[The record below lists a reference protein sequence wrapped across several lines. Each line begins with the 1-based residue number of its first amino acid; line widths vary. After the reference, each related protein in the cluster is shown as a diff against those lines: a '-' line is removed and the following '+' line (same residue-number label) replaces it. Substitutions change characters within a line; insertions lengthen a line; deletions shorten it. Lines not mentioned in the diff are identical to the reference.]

1 MSNNKRFRYST
12 TDELIAEIERFNL
25 DIPFSYDLASLRE
38 KIELNGKIIGNRLA
52 IHPMEGCDSTPDGAP
67 GELTRRRYTRYIRGK
82 AGLIWFEATA
92 VGEEARANDQQL
104 FLNEKTVDDFSLLI
118 NRMREEAEKEGDSL
132 PYLVLQ
138 LSHAGRFGDHKVI
151 AIHDEKLDKLAKVEP
166 SCPVI
171 SDRELEELENAYV
184 DAARWAKQAGFDA
197 VDVKSCH
204 RYLLSELL
212 GARRRGGKFGGS
224 YENRTRLIKEV
235 IARIKKEA
243 GIEVAIR
250 LNISDFLEYPIG
262 WGVNEKG
269 EVDLSEPLKLV
280 GELRDMGVRLINV
293 TAGSP
298 YINAYITRPADG
310 EVRKYIPPEHPLL
323 GVERLI
329 KLSRAVQENFKDI
342 TVVATG
348 LSWLREFAPY
358 VASGMVEKGYA
369 KIAGFGRM
377 AFAYPDFAKDILQ
390 NKGMDKRKVCI
401 TCIRCAELKAHRK
414 ITGCVIR
421 DGEVYLKPYREIKK
435 EEQGVRG

>member
-1 MSNNKRFRYST
+1 MDDNKRFRYST
-12 TDELIAEIERFNL
+12 MDELIADIEKFNL
-25 DIPFSYDLASLRE
+25 DIPFSHDLAPLRE
-38 KIELNGKIIGNRLA
+38 KIELNGKTIGNRLA

-67 GELTRRRYTRYIRGK
+67 GELTTRRYMRYTKGK

-92 VGEEARANDQQL
+92 INEKGRANDQQL
-104 FLNEKTVDDFSLLI
+104 FLNERTVGDFSLLI
-118 NRMREEAEKEGDSL
+118 NRMREEADEGGTSS

-138 LSHAGRFGDHKVI
+138 LSHAGRFGDHKII

-171 SDRELEELENAYV
+171 SDRELEELESAYV
-184 DAARWAKQAGFDA
+184 NVARLAKQAGFDA

-212 GARRRGGKFGGS
+212 GAREREDKFGGS

-235 IARIKKEA
+235 VTKIKREV

-298 YINAYITRPADG
+298 YINAYISRPADG
-310 EVRKYIPPEHPLL
+310 EARKYTPPEYPLL

-329 KLSRAVQENFKDI
+329 KLSREVQENFKDI

-377 AFAYPDFAKDILQ
+377 AFAYPDFAKDILH

-421 DGEVYLKPYREIKK
+421 DSEIYLKPYRDIEKR
-435 EEQGVRG
+435 EGE

>member
-1 MSNNKRFRYST
+1 M
-12 TDELIAEIERFNL
+12 DELIADIEKFNL
-25 DIPFSYDLASLRE
+25 DIPFSHDLAPLRE
-38 KIELNGKIIGNRLA
+38 KIELNGKTIGNRLA
-52 IHPMEGCDSTPDGAP
+52 IHPMEGCDSTLDGAP
-67 GELTRRRYTRYIRGK
+67 GELTTRRYMRYTKGK

-92 VGEEARANDQQL
+92 INEKGRANDQQL
-104 FLNEKTVDDFSLLI
+104 FLNERTVGDFSLLI
-118 NRMREEAEKEGDSL
+118 NRMREEADEGGTPS

-138 LSHAGRFGDHKVI
+138 LSHAGRFGDHKII

-171 SDRELEELENAYV
+171 SDRELEELESAYV
-184 DAARWAKQAGFDA
+184 NVARLAKQAGFDA

-212 GARRRGGKFGGS
+212 GAREREDKFGGS

-235 IARIKKEA
+235 VTKIKREV

-298 YINAYITRPADG
+298 YINAYISRPADG
-310 EVRKYIPPEHPLL
+310 EARKYTPPEYPLL

-329 KLSRAVQENFKDI
+329 KLSREVQENFKDI

-377 AFAYPDFAKDILQ
+377 AFAYPDFAKDILH

-421 DGEVYLKPYREIKK
+421 DSEIYLKPYRDIEKR
-435 EEQGVRG
+435 EEE

>member
-1 MSNNKRFRYST
+1 MDDNKRFRYST
-12 TDELIAEIERFNL
+12 MDELIADIEKFNL
-25 DIPFSYDLASLRE
+25 DIPFSHDLAPLRE
-38 KIELNGKIIGNRLA
+38 KIELNGKTIGNRLA

-67 GELTRRRYTRYIRGK
+67 GELTTRRYMRYTKGK

-92 VGEEARANDQQL
+92 INEKGRANDQKL
-104 FLNEKTVDDFSLLI
+104 FLNDRTVGDFSLLI
-118 NRMREEAEKEGDSL
+118 NRMREEADEGGTPS

-138 LSHAGRFGDHKVI
+138 LSHAGRFGDHKII

-171 SDRELEELENAYV
+171 SDRELEELESAYMNV
-184 DAARWAKQAGFDA
+184 ARLAKQAGFDA

-212 GARRRGGKFGGS
+212 GAREREDKFGGS

-235 IARIKKEA
+235 VTKIKREV

-298 YINAYITRPADG
+298 YINAYISRPADG
-310 EVRKYIPPEHPLL
+310 EARKYTPPEYPLL

-329 KLSRAVQENFKDI
+329 KLSREVQENFKDI

-377 AFAYPDFAKDILQ
+377 AFAYPDFAKDILH

-421 DGEVYLKPYREIKK
+421 DSEIYLKPYRDIEKR
-435 EEQGVRG
+435 EGE

>member
-1 MSNNKRFRYST
+1 M
-12 TDELIAEIERFNL
+12 DELIADIEKFNL
-25 DIPFSYDLASLRE
+25 DIPFSHDLAPLRE
-38 KIELNGKIIGNRLA
+38 KIELNGKTIGNRLA

-67 GELTRRRYTRYIRGK
+67 GELTTRRYMRYTKGK

-92 VGEEARANDQQL
+92 INEKGRANDQQL
-104 FLNEKTVDDFSLLI
+104 FLNERTVGDFSLLI
-118 NRMREEAEKEGDSL
+118 NRMREEADEGGTPS

-138 LSHAGRFGDHKVI
+138 LSHAGRFGDHKII

-171 SDRELEELENAYV
+171 SDRELEELESAYMNV
-184 DAARWAKQAGFDA
+184 ARLAKQAGFDA

-212 GARRRGGKFGGS
+212 GAREREDKFGGS

-235 IARIKKEA
+235 VTKIKREV

-298 YINAYITRPADG
+298 YINAYISRPADG
-310 EVRKYIPPEHPLL
+310 EARKYTPPEYPLL

-329 KLSRAVQENFKDI
+329 KLSREVQENFKDI

-377 AFAYPDFAKDILQ
+377 AFAYPDFAKDILH

-421 DGEVYLKPYREIKK
+421 DSEIYLKPYRDIEKR
-435 EEQGVRG
+435 EGE

>member
-1 MSNNKRFRYST
+1 MDDNKRFRYST
-12 TDELIAEIERFNL
+12 MDELIADIEKFNL
-25 DIPFSYDLASLRE
+25 DIPFSHDLAPLRE
-38 KIELNGKIIGNRLA
+38 KIELNGKTIGNRLA

-67 GELTRRRYTRYIRGK
+67 GELTTRRYMRYTKGK

-92 VGEEARANDQQL
+92 INEKARANDQQL
-104 FLNEKTVDDFSLLI
+104 FLNERTVGDFSLLI
-118 NRMREEAEKEGDSL
+118 NRMREEADEGGTPS

-138 LSHAGRFGDHKVI
+138 LSHAGRFGDHKII

-171 SDRELEELENAYV
+171 SDRELEELESAYMNV
-184 DAARWAKQAGFDA
+184 ARLAKQAGFDA

-212 GARRRGGKFGGS
+212 GAREREDKFGGS

-235 IARIKKEA
+235 VTKIKREV

-298 YINAYITRPADG
+298 YINAYISRPADG
-310 EVRKYIPPEHPLL
+310 EARKYTPPEYPLL

-329 KLSRAVQENFKDI
+329 KLSREVQENFKDI

-377 AFAYPDFAKDILQ
+377 AFAYPDFAKDILH

-421 DGEVYLKPYREIKK
+421 DSEIYLKPYRDIEKR
-435 EEQGVRG
+435 EEE

>member
-1 MSNNKRFRYST
+1 MDDNKRFRYST
-12 TDELIAEIERFNL
+12 MDELIADIEKFNL
-25 DIPFSYDLASLRE
+25 DIPFSHDLAPLRE
-38 KIELNGKIIGNRLA
+38 KIELNGKTIGNRLA

-67 GELTRRRYTRYIRGK
+67 GELTTRRYMRYTKGK

-92 VGEEARANDQQL
+92 INEKGRANDQQL
-104 FLNEKTVDDFSLLI
+104 FLNERTVGDFSLLI
-118 NRMREEAEKEGDSL
+118 NRMREEADEGGTPS

-138 LSHAGRFGDHKVI
+138 LSHAGRFGNHKII

-171 SDRELEELENAYV
+171 SDRELEELESAYV
-184 DAARWAKQAGFDA
+184 NVARLAKQAGFDA

-212 GARRRGGKFGGS
+212 GAREREDKFGGS

-235 IARIKKEA
+235 VTKIKREV

-298 YINAYITRPADG
+298 YINAYISRPADG
-310 EVRKYIPPEHPLL
+310 EARKYTPPEYPLL

-329 KLSRAVQENFKDI
+329 KLSREVQENFKDI

-377 AFAYPDFAKDILQ
+377 AFAYPDFAKDILH

-421 DGEVYLKPYREIKK
+421 DSEIYLKPYRDIEKR
-435 EEQGVRG
+435 EGE

>member
-1 MSNNKRFRYST
+1 MDDNKRFRYSAM
-12 TDELIAEIERFNL
+12 DELIAEIERFNL

-52 IHPMEGCDSTPDGAP
+52 IHPMEGCDSTPNGAP

-92 VGEEARANDQQL
+92 VSEEARANDQQL
-104 FLNEKTVDDFSLLI
+104 FLNERTVSDFSLLI
-118 NRMREEAEKEGDSL
+118 NRMREEAEKEGGSL

-138 LSHAGRFGDHKVI
+138 LSHAGRFGDHKIV
-151 AIHDEKLDKLAKVEP
+151 ALHDEKLDKLAKVEP

-310 EVRKYIPPEHPLL
+310 EARKYT
-323 GVERLI
+323 
-329 KLSRAVQENFKDI
+329 S
-342 TVVATG
+342 
-348 LSWLREFAPY
+348 S
-358 VASGMVEKGYA
+358 
-369 KIAGFGRM
+369 
-377 AFAYPDFAKDILQ
+377 
-390 NKGMDKRKVCI
+390 
-401 TCIRCAELKAHRK
+401 
-414 ITGCVIR
+414 
-421 DGEVYLKPYREIKK
+421 
-435 EEQGVRG
+435 

>member
-92 VGEEARANDQQL
+92 VSEEARANDQQL

-204 RYLLSELL
+204 RYLLS
-212 GARRRGGKFGGS
+212 
-224 YENRTRLIKEV
+224 
-235 IARIKKEA
+235 
-243 GIEVAIR
+243 
-250 LNISDFLEYPIG
+250 
-262 WGVNEKG
+262 
-269 EVDLSEPLKLV
+269 
-280 GELRDMGVRLINV
+280 
-293 TAGSP
+293 
-298 YINAYITRPADG
+298 
-310 EVRKYIPPEHPLL
+310 
-323 GVERLI
+323 
-329 KLSRAVQENFKDI
+329 
-342 TVVATG
+342 
-348 LSWLREFAPY
+348 
-358 VASGMVEKGYA
+358 
-369 KIAGFGRM
+369 
-377 AFAYPDFAKDILQ
+377 
-390 NKGMDKRKVCI
+390 
-401 TCIRCAELKAHRK
+401 
-414 ITGCVIR
+414 
-421 DGEVYLKPYREIKK
+421 
-435 EEQGVRG
+435 

>member
-1 MSNNKRFRYST
+1 MDDNKRFRYST
-12 TDELIAEIERFNL
+12 MDELIADIEKFNL
-25 DIPFSYDLASLRE
+25 DIPFSHDLAPLRE
-38 KIELNGKIIGNRLA
+38 KIELNGKTIGNRLA

-67 GELTRRRYTRYIRGK
+67 GELTTRRYMRYTKGK

-92 VGEEARANDQQL
+92 INEKARANDQQL
-104 FLNEKTVDDFSLLI
+104 FLNERTVGDFSLLI
-118 NRMREEAEKEGDSL
+118 NRMREEADEGGTPS

-138 LSHAGRFGDHKVI
+138 LSHAGRFGDHKII

-171 SDRELEELENAYV
+171 SDRELEELESAYV
-184 DAARWAKQAGFDA
+184 NVARLAKQAGFDA

-212 GARRRGGKFGGS
+212 GAREREDKFGGS

-235 IARIKKEA
+235 VTKIKREV

-298 YINAYITRPADG
+298 YINAYISRPADG
-310 EVRKYIPPEHPLL
+310 EARKYTPPEYPLL

-329 KLSRAVQENFKDI
+329 KLSREVQENFKDI

-377 AFAYPDFAKDILQ
+377 AFAYPDFAKDILH

-421 DGEVYLKPYREIKK
+421 DSEIYLKPYRDIEKR
-435 EEQGVRG
+435 EGE

>member
-1 MSNNKRFRYST
+1 MDDNKRFRYST
-12 TDELIAEIERFNL
+12 MDELIADIEKFNL
-25 DIPFSYDLASLRE
+25 DIPFSHDLAPLRE
-38 KIELNGKIIGNRLA
+38 KIELNGKTIGNRLA

-67 GELTRRRYTRYIRGK
+67 GELTTRRYMRYTKGK

-92 VGEEARANDQQL
+92 INEKGRANDQQL
-104 FLNEKTVDDFSLLI
+104 FLNERTVGDFSLLI
-118 NRMREEAEKEGDSL
+118 NRMREEADEGGTPS

-138 LSHAGRFGDHKVI
+138 LSHAGRFGDHKII

-171 SDRELEELENAYV
+171 SDRELEELESAYMNV
-184 DAARWAKQAGFDA
+184 ARLAKQAGFDA

-212 GARRRGGKFGGS
+212 GAREREDKFGGS

-235 IARIKKEA
+235 VTKIKREV

-298 YINAYITRPADG
+298 YINAYISRPADG
-310 EVRKYIPPEHPLL
+310 EARKYTPPEYPLL

-329 KLSRAVQENFKDI
+329 KLSREVQENFKDI

-377 AFAYPDFAKDILQ
+377 AFAYPDFAKDILH

-421 DGEVYLKPYREIKK
+421 DSEIYLKPYRDIEKR
-435 EEQGVRG
+435 EGE

>member
-1 MSNNKRFRYST
+1 M
-12 TDELIAEIERFNL
+12 DELIAEIERFNL

-67 GELTRRRYTRYIRGK
+67 GELTTRRYTRYTRGK

-92 VGEEARANDQQL
+92 VGEEARANNQQL
-104 FLNEKTVDDFSLLI
+104 FLNERTVDDFSLLI

-235 IARIKKEA
+235 VTKIKREV

-298 YINAYITRPADG
+298 YINAYISRPADG
-310 EVRKYIPPEHPLL
+310 EARKYTPPEYPLL

-329 KLSRAVQENFKDI
+329 KLSREVQENFKDI

-377 AFAYPDFAKDILQ
+377 AFAYPDFAKDILH

-421 DGEVYLKPYREIKK
+421 DSEIYLKPYRDIEKR
-435 EEQGVRG
+435 EEE

>member
-1 MSNNKRFRYST
+1 MDDNKRFRYST
-12 TDELIAEIERFNL
+12 MDELIADIEKFNL
-25 DIPFSYDLASLRE
+25 DIPFSHDLAPLRE
-38 KIELNGKIIGNRLA
+38 KIELNGKTIGNRLA

-67 GELTRRRYTRYIRGK
+67 GELTTRRYMRYTKGK

-92 VGEEARANDQQL
+92 INEKARANDQQL
-104 FLNEKTVDDFSLLI
+104 FLNERTVGDFSLLI
-118 NRMREEAEKEGDSL
+118 NRMREEADEGGTPS

-138 LSHAGRFGDHKVI
+138 LSHAGRFGDHKII

-171 SDRELEELENAYV
+171 SDRELEELESAYV
-184 DAARWAKQAGFDA
+184 NVARLAKQAGFDA

-212 GARRRGGKFGGS
+212 GAREREDKFGGS

-235 IARIKKEA
+235 VTKIKREV

-298 YINAYITRPADG
+298 YINAYISRPADG
-310 EVRKYIPPEHPLL
+310 EARKYTPPEYPLL

-329 KLSRAVQENFKDI
+329 KLSREVQENFKDI

-377 AFAYPDFAKDILQ
+377 AFAYPDFAKDILH

-421 DGEVYLKPYREIKK
+421 DSEIYLKPYRDIEKR
-435 EEQGVRG
+435 EEE

>member
-1 MSNNKRFRYST
+1 M
-12 TDELIAEIERFNL
+12 
-25 DIPFSYDLASLRE
+25 
-38 KIELNGKIIGNRLA
+38 
-52 IHPMEGCDSTPDGAP
+52 
-67 GELTRRRYTRYIRGK
+67 RYTKGK

-92 VGEEARANDQQL
+92 INEKGRANDQQL
-104 FLNEKTVDDFSLLI
+104 FLNERTVGDFSLLI
-118 NRMREEAEKEGDSL
+118 NRMREEADEGGTPS

-138 LSHAGRFGDHKVI
+138 LSHAGRFGDHKII

-171 SDRELEELENAYV
+171 SDRELEELESAYV
-184 DAARWAKQAGFDA
+184 NVARLAKQAGFDA

-212 GARRRGGKFGGS
+212 GAREREDKFGGS

-235 IARIKKEA
+235 VTKIKREV

-298 YINAYITRPADG
+298 YINAYISRPADG
-310 EVRKYIPPEHPLL
+310 EARKYTPPEYPLL

-329 KLSRAVQENFKDI
+329 KLSREVQENFKDI

-377 AFAYPDFAKDILQ
+377 AFAYPDFAKDILH

-421 DGEVYLKPYREIKK
+421 DSEIYLKPYRDIEKR
-435 EEQGVRG
+435 EGE

>member
-1 MSNNKRFRYST
+1 LDDNKRFRYST
-12 TDELIAEIERFNL
+12 MDELIADIEKFNL
-25 DIPFSYDLASLRE
+25 DIPFSHDLAPLRE
-38 KIELNGKIIGNRLA
+38 KIELNGKTIGNRLA

-67 GELTRRRYTRYIRGK
+67 GELTTRRYMRYTKGK

-92 VGEEARANDQQL
+92 INEKGRANDQQL
-104 FLNEKTVDDFSLLI
+104 FLNERTVGDFSLLI
-118 NRMREEAEKEGDSL
+118 NRMREEADEGGTPS

-138 LSHAGRFGDHKVI
+138 LSHAGRFGDHKII

-171 SDRELEELENAYV
+171 SDRELEELESAYMNV
-184 DAARWAKQAGFDA
+184 ARLAKQAGFDA

-212 GARRRGGKFGGS
+212 GAREREDKFGGS

-235 IARIKKEA
+235 VTKIKREV

-298 YINAYITRPADG
+298 YINAYISRPADG
-310 EVRKYIPPEHPLL
+310 EARKYTPPEYPLL

-329 KLSRAVQENFKDI
+329 KLSREVQENFKDI

-377 AFAYPDFAKDILQ
+377 AFAYPDFAKDILH

-421 DGEVYLKPYREIKK
+421 DSEIYLKPYRDIEKR
-435 EEQGVRG
+435 EEE

>member
-1 MSNNKRFRYST
+1 MLLDDNKRFRYST
-12 TDELIAEIERFNL
+12 MDELIADIEKFNL
-25 DIPFSYDLASLRE
+25 DIPFSHDLAPLRE
-38 KIELNGKIIGNRLA
+38 KIELNGKTIGNRLA

-67 GELTRRRYTRYIRGK
+67 GELTTRRYMRYTKGK

-92 VGEEARANDQQL
+92 INEKGRANDQQL
-104 FLNEKTVDDFSLLI
+104 FLNERTVGDFSLLI
-118 NRMREEAEKEGDSL
+118 NRMREEADEGGTPS
-132 PYLVLQ
+132 PYQVLQ
-138 LSHAGRFGDHKVI
+138 LSHAGRFGDHKII

-171 SDRELEELENAYV
+171 SDRELEELESAYMNV
-184 DAARWAKQAGFDA
+184 ARLAKQAGFDA

-212 GARRRGGKFGGS
+212 GAREREDKFGGS

-235 IARIKKEA
+235 VTKIKREV

-298 YINAYITRPADG
+298 YINAYISRPADG
-310 EVRKYIPPEHPLL
+310 EARKYTPPEYPLL

-329 KLSRAVQENFKDI
+329 KLSREVQENFKDI

-377 AFAYPDFAKDILQ
+377 AFAYPDFAKDILH

-421 DGEVYLKPYREIKK
+421 DSEIYLKPYRDIEKR
-435 EEQGVRG
+435 EGE

>member
-1 MSNNKRFRYST
+1 MDDNKRFRYST
-12 TDELIAEIERFNL
+12 MDELIADIEKFNL
-25 DIPFSYDLASLRE
+25 DIPFSHDLAPLRE
-38 KIELNGKIIGNRLA
+38 KIELNGKTIGNRLA

-67 GELTRRRYTRYIRGK
+67 GKLTTRRYMRYTKGK

-92 VGEEARANDQQL
+92 INEKGRANDQQL
-104 FLNEKTVDDFSLLI
+104 FLNERTVGDFSLLI
-118 NRMREEAEKEGDSL
+118 NRMREEADEGGTPS

-138 LSHAGRFGDHKVI
+138 LSHAGRFGDHKII

-171 SDRELEELENAYV
+171 SDRELEELESTYV
-184 DAARWAKQAGFDA
+184 NVARLAKQAGFDA

-212 GARRRGGKFGGS
+212 GAREREDKFGGS

-235 IARIKKEA
+235 VTKIKREV

-298 YINAYITRPADG
+298 YINAYISRPADG
-310 EVRKYIPPEHPLL
+310 EARKYTPPEYPLL

-329 KLSRAVQENFKDI
+329 KLSREVQENFKDI

-377 AFAYPDFAKDILQ
+377 AFAYPDFAKDILH

-421 DGEVYLKPYREIKK
+421 DSEIYLKPYRDIEKR
-435 EEQGVRG
+435 EGE

>member
-1 MSNNKRFRYST
+1 LDDNKRFRYST
-12 TDELIAEIERFNL
+12 MDELIADIEKFNL
-25 DIPFSYDLASLRE
+25 DIPFSHDLAPLRE
-38 KIELNGKIIGNRLA
+38 KIELNGKTIGNRLA

-67 GELTRRRYTRYIRGK
+67 GELTTRRYMRYTKGK

-92 VGEEARANDQQL
+92 INEKGRANDQQL
-104 FLNEKTVDDFSLLI
+104 FLNERTVGDFSLLI
-118 NRMREEAEKEGDSL
+118 NRMREEADEGGTPS

-138 LSHAGRFGDHKVI
+138 LSHAGRFGDHKII

-171 SDRELEELENAYV
+171 SDRELEELESAYV
-184 DAARWAKQAGFDA
+184 NVARLAKQAGFDA

-212 GARRRGGKFGGS
+212 GAREREDKFGGS

-235 IARIKKEA
+235 VTKIKREV

-298 YINAYITRPADG
+298 YINAYISRPADG
-310 EVRKYIPPEHPLL
+310 EARKYTPPEYPLL

-329 KLSRAVQENFKDI
+329 KLSREVQENFKDI

-377 AFAYPDFAKDILQ
+377 AFAYPDFAKDILH

-421 DGEVYLKPYREIKK
+421 DSEIYLKPYRDIEKR
-435 EEQGVRG
+435 EEE

>member
-1 MSNNKRFRYST
+1 MDDNKRFRYST
-12 TDELIAEIERFNL
+12 MDELIADIEKFNL
-25 DIPFSYDLASLRE
+25 DIPFSHDLAPLRE
-38 KIELNGKIIGNRLA
+38 KIELNGKTIGNRLA

-67 GELTRRRYTRYIRGK
+67 GELTTRRYMRYTKGK

-92 VGEEARANDQQL
+92 INEKARANDQQL
-104 FLNEKTVDDFSLLI
+104 FLNERTVGDFSLLI
-118 NRMREEAEKEGDSL
+118 NRMREEADEGGTPS

-138 LSHAGRFGDHKVI
+138 LSHAGRFGDHKII

-171 SDRELEELENAYV
+171 SDRELEELESAYMNV
-184 DAARWAKQAGFDA
+184 ARLAKQAGFDA

-212 GARRRGGKFGGS
+212 GAREREDKFGGS

-235 IARIKKEA
+235 VTKIKREV

-298 YINAYITRPADG
+298 YINAYISRPADG
-310 EVRKYIPPEHPLL
+310 EARKYTPPEYPLL

-329 KLSRAVQENFKDI
+329 KLSREVQENFKDI

-377 AFAYPDFAKDILQ
+377 AFAYPDFAKDILH

-421 DGEVYLKPYREIKK
+421 DSEIYLKPYRDIEKR
-435 EEQGVRG
+435 EGE

>member
-1 MSNNKRFRYST
+1 MDDNKRFRYST
-12 TDELIAEIERFNL
+12 MDELIADIEKFNL
-25 DIPFSYDLASLRE
+25 DIPFSHDLAPLRE
-38 KIELNGKIIGNRLA
+38 KIELNGKTIGNRLA

-67 GELTRRRYTRYIRGK
+67 GELTTRRYMRYTKGK

-92 VGEEARANDQQL
+92 INEKGRANDQQL
-104 FLNEKTVDDFSLLI
+104 FLNERTVGDFSLLI
-118 NRMREEAEKEGDSL
+118 NRMREEADEGGTPS

-138 LSHAGRFGDHKVI
+138 LSHAGRFGDHKII

-171 SDRELEELENAYV
+171 SDRELEELESAYV
-184 DAARWAKQAGFDA
+184 NVARLAKQAGFDA

-212 GARRRGGKFGGS
+212 GAREREDKFGGS

-235 IARIKKEA
+235 VTKIKREV

-298 YINAYITRPADG
+298 YINAYISRPADG
-310 EVRKYIPPEHPLL
+310 EARKYTPPEYPLL

-329 KLSRAVQENFKDI
+329 KLSREVQENFKDI

-377 AFAYPDFAKDILQ
+377 AFAYPDFAKDILH

-421 DGEVYLKPYREIKK
+421 DSEIYLKPYRDIEKR
-435 EEQGVRG
+435 EEE

>member
-1 MSNNKRFRYST
+1 MDDNKRFRYST
-12 TDELIAEIERFNL
+12 MDELIADIEKFNL
-25 DIPFSYDLASLRE
+25 DIPFSHDLAPLRE
-38 KIELNGKIIGNRLA
+38 KIELNGKTIGNRLA

-67 GELTRRRYTRYIRGK
+67 GELTTRRYMRYTKGK

-92 VGEEARANDQQL
+92 INEKGRANDQQL
-104 FLNEKTVDDFSLLI
+104 FLNERTVGDFSLLI
-118 NRMREEAEKEGDSL
+118 NRMREEADEGGTPS

-138 LSHAGRFGDHKVI
+138 LSHAGRFGDHKII

-171 SDRELEELENAYV
+171 SDRELEELESAYV
-184 DAARWAKQAGFDA
+184 NVARLAKQAGFDA

-212 GARRRGGKFGGS
+212 GAREREDKFGGS

-235 IARIKKEA
+235 VTKIKREV

-298 YINAYITRPADG
+298 YINAYISRPADG
-310 EVRKYIPPEHPLL
+310 EARKYTPPEYPLL

-329 KLSRAVQENFKDI
+329 KLSREVQENFKDI

-377 AFAYPDFAKDILQ
+377 AFAYPDFAKDILH

-421 DGEVYLKPYREIKK
+421 DSEIYLKPYRDIEKR
-435 EEQGVRG
+435 EGE

>member
-1 MSNNKRFRYST
+1 MDDNKRFRYST
-12 TDELIAEIERFNL
+12 MDELIADIEKFNL
-25 DIPFSYDLASLRE
+25 DIPFSHDLAPLRE
-38 KIELNGKIIGNRLA
+38 KIELNGKTIGNRLA

-67 GELTRRRYTRYIRGK
+67 GELTTRRYMRYTKGK

-92 VGEEARANDQQL
+92 INEKGRANDQQL
-104 FLNEKTVDDFSLLI
+104 FLNERTVGDFSLLI
-118 NRMREEAEKEGDSL
+118 NRMREEADEGGTPS

-138 LSHAGRFGDHKVI
+138 LSHAGRFGDHKII

-171 SDRELEELENAYV
+171 SDRELGELESAYV
-184 DAARWAKQAGFDA
+184 NVARLAKQAGFDA

-212 GARRRGGKFGGS
+212 GAREREDKFGGS

-235 IARIKKEA
+235 VTKIKREV

-298 YINAYITRPADG
+298 YINAYISRPADG
-310 EVRKYIPPEHPLL
+310 EARKYTPPEYPLL

-329 KLSRAVQENFKDI
+329 KLSREVQENFKDI

-377 AFAYPDFAKDILQ
+377 AFAYPDFAKDILH

-421 DGEVYLKPYREIKK
+421 DSEIYLKPYRDIEKR
-435 EEQGVRG
+435 EGE

>member
-1 MSNNKRFRYST
+1 MDDNKRFRYST
-12 TDELIAEIERFNL
+12 MDELIADIEKFNL
-25 DIPFSYDLASLRE
+25 DIPFSHDLAPLRE
-38 KIELNGKIIGNRLA
+38 KIELNGKTIGNRLA

-67 GELTRRRYTRYIRGK
+67 GELTTRRYMRYTKGK

-92 VGEEARANDQQL
+92 INEKGRANDQQL
-104 FLNEKTVDDFSLLI
+104 FLNERTVGDFSLLI
-118 NRMREEAEKEGDSL
+118 NRMREEADEGGTPS

-138 LSHAGRFGDHKVI
+138 LSHAGRFGDHKII

-171 SDRELEELENAYV
+171 SDRELEELESAYV
-184 DAARWAKQAGFDA
+184 NVARLAKQAGFDA

-212 GARRRGGKFGGS
+212 GAREREDKYGGS

-235 IARIKKEA
+235 VTKIKREV

-298 YINAYITRPADG
+298 YINAYISRPADG
-310 EVRKYIPPEHPLL
+310 EARKYTPPEYPLL

-329 KLSRAVQENFKDI
+329 KLSREVQENFKDI

-377 AFAYPDFAKDILQ
+377 AFAYPDFAKDILH

-421 DGEVYLKPYREIKK
+421 DSEIYLKPYRDIEKR
-435 EEQGVRG
+435 EGE

>member
-1 MSNNKRFRYST
+1 MDDNKRFRYST
-12 TDELIAEIERFNL
+12 MDELIADIEKFNL
-25 DIPFSYDLASLRE
+25 DIPFSHDLAPLRE
-38 KIELNGKIIGNRLA
+38 KIELNGKTIGNRLA

-67 GELTRRRYTRYIRGK
+67 GELTTRRYMRYTKGK

-92 VGEEARANDQQL
+92 INEKGRANDQQL
-104 FLNEKTVDDFSLLI
+104 FLNERTVGDFSLLI
-118 NRMREEAEKEGDSL
+118 NRMREEADEGGTPS

-138 LSHAGRFGDHKVI
+138 LSHAGRFGDHKII

-171 SDRELEELENAYV
+171 SDRELEELESAYMNV
-184 DAARWAKQAGFDA
+184 ARLAKQAGFDA

-212 GARRRGGKFGGS
+212 GAREREDKFGGS

-235 IARIKKEA
+235 VTKIKR
-243 GIEVAIR
+243 EVAIR

-298 YINAYITRPADG
+298 YINAYISRPADG
-310 EVRKYIPPEHPLL
+310 EARKYTPPEYPLL

-329 KLSRAVQENFKDI
+329 KLSREVQENFKDI

-377 AFAYPDFAKDILQ
+377 AFAYPDFAKDILH

-421 DGEVYLKPYREIKK
+421 DSEIYLKPYRDIEKR
-435 EEQGVRG
+435 EEE

>member
-1 MSNNKRFRYST
+1 LNDHKRFKYST
-12 TDELIAEIERFNL
+12 MDELIADIKKFNL
-25 DIPFSYDLASLRE
+25 DIPFSYNLDLLRE
-38 KIELNGKIIGNRLA
+38 KIELNGKTIGNRLA

-67 GELTRRRYTRYIRGK
+67 GELTTRRYMRYTRGK

-92 VGEEARANDQQL
+92 INEKARANDQQL
-104 FLNEKTVDDFSLLI
+104 FLNERTVSDFSLLI
-118 NRMREEAEKEGDSL
+118 NRMREEADEEGNHS

-138 LSHAGRFGDHKVI
+138 LSHAGRFGDHRII
-151 AIHDEKLDKLAKVEP
+151 ALHDEKLDKLAKVEP
-166 SCPVI
+166 HHPVI
-171 SDRELEELENAYV
+171 SDRELEELGNNYVNA
-184 DAARWAKQAGFDA
+184 AQWAKQAGFDA

-212 GARRRGGKFGGS
+212 GAREREGKFGGS
-224 YENRTRLIKEV
+224 YENRTLLIKEAV
-235 IARIKKEA
+235 ARIKKEA

-250 LNISDFLEYPIG
+250 LNISDFLEYPIS

-269 EVDLSEPLKLV
+269 ELDLSEPLKLI
-280 GELRDMGVRLINV
+280 GELRDMGVKLINV

-298 YINAYITRPADG
+298 YINAYISRPADG
-310 EVRKYIPPEHPLL
+310 EARKYTPPEYPLL

-329 KLSRAVQENFKDI
+329 KLSREVQENFKDI
-342 TVVATG
+342 IVVATG
-348 LSWLREFAPY
+348 LSWLRQFAPY

-369 KIAGFGRM
+369 KIIGFGRM

-421 DGEVYLKPYREIKK
+421 DGEVYLKPYREIEKK
-435 EEQGVRG
+435 RDQE

>member
-1 MSNNKRFRYST
+1 MDDNKRFRYST
-12 TDELIAEIERFNL
+12 MDELIADIEKFNL
-25 DIPFSYDLASLRE
+25 DIPFSHDLAPLRE
-38 KIELNGKIIGNRLA
+38 KIELNGKTIGNRLA

-67 GELTRRRYTRYIRGK
+67 GELTTRRYMRYTKGK

-92 VGEEARANDQQL
+92 INEKGRANDQQL
-104 FLNEKTVDDFSLLI
+104 FLNERTVGDFSLLI
-118 NRMREEAEKEGDSL
+118 NRMREEADEGGTPS
-132 PYLVLQ
+132 PYQVLQ
-138 LSHAGRFGDHKVI
+138 LSHAGRFGDHKII

-171 SDRELEELENAYV
+171 SDRELEELESAYMNV
-184 DAARWAKQAGFDA
+184 ARLAKQAGFDA

-212 GARRRGGKFGGS
+212 GAREREDKFGGS

-235 IARIKKEA
+235 VTKIKREV

-298 YINAYITRPADG
+298 YINAYISRPADG
-310 EVRKYIPPEHPLL
+310 EARKYTPPEYPLL

-329 KLSRAVQENFKDI
+329 KLSREVQENFKDI

-377 AFAYPDFAKDILQ
+377 AFAYPDFAKDILH

-421 DGEVYLKPYREIKK
+421 DSEIYLKPYRDIEKR
-435 EEQGVRG
+435 EGE

>member
-1 MSNNKRFRYST
+1 MDDNKRFRYST
-12 TDELIAEIERFNL
+12 MDELIADIEKFNL
-25 DIPFSYDLASLRE
+25 DIPFSHDLAPLRE
-38 KIELNGKIIGNRLA
+38 KIELNGKTIGNRLA

-67 GELTRRRYTRYIRGK
+67 GELTTRRYMRYTKGK

-92 VGEEARANDQQL
+92 INEKGRANDQQL
-104 FLNEKTVDDFSLLI
+104 FLNERTVGDFSLLI
-118 NRMREEAEKEGDSL
+118 NRMREEADEGGTPS

-138 LSHAGRFGDHKVI
+138 LSHAGRFGDHKII

-171 SDRELEELENAYV
+171 SDRELEELESAYMNV
-184 DAARWAKQAGFDA
+184 ARLAKQAGFDA

-212 GARRRGGKFGGS
+212 GAREREDKFGGS

-235 IARIKKEA
+235 VTKIKREV

-298 YINAYITRPADG
+298 YINAYISRPADG
-310 EVRKYIPPEHPLL
+310 EARKYTPPEYPLL

-329 KLSRAVQENFKDI
+329 KLSREVQENFKDI

-377 AFAYPDFAKDILQ
+377 AFAYPDFAKDILH

-421 DGEVYLKPYREIKK
+421 DSEIYLKPYRDIEKR
-435 EEQGVRG
+435 EEE

>member
-1 MSNNKRFRYST
+1 M
-12 TDELIAEIERFNL
+12 DELIADIEKFNL
-25 DIPFSYDLASLRE
+25 DIPFSHDLAPLRE
-38 KIELNGKIIGNRLA
+38 KIELNGKTIGNRLA

-67 GELTRRRYTRYIRGK
+67 GELTTRRYMRYTKGK

-92 VGEEARANDQQL
+92 INEKGRANDQQL
-104 FLNEKTVDDFSLLI
+104 FLNERTVGDFSLLI
-118 NRMREEAEKEGDSL
+118 NRMREEADEGGTPS

-138 LSHAGRFGDHKVI
+138 LSHAGRFGDHKII

-171 SDRELEELENAYV
+171 SDRELEELESAYV
-184 DAARWAKQAGFDA
+184 NVARLAKQAGFDA

-212 GARRRGGKFGGS
+212 GAREREDKFGGS

-235 IARIKKEA
+235 VTKIKREV

-298 YINAYITRPADG
+298 YINAYISRPADG
-310 EVRKYIPPEHPLL
+310 EARKYTPPEYPLL

-329 KLSRAVQENFKDI
+329 KLSREVQENFKDI

-377 AFAYPDFAKDILQ
+377 AFAYPDFAKDILH

-421 DGEVYLKPYREIKK
+421 DSEIYLKPYRDIEKR
-435 EEQGVRG
+435 EEE

>member
-1 MSNNKRFRYST
+1 LDDNKRFRYST
-12 TDELIAEIERFNL
+12 MDELIADIEKFNL
-25 DIPFSYDLASLRE
+25 DIPFSHDLAPLRE
-38 KIELNGKIIGNRLA
+38 KIELNGKTIGNRLA

-67 GELTRRRYTRYIRGK
+67 GELTTRRYMRYTKGK

-92 VGEEARANDQQL
+92 INEKGRANDQQL
-104 FLNEKTVDDFSLLI
+104 FLNERTVGDFSLLI
-118 NRMREEAEKEGDSL
+118 NRMREEADEGGTPS

-138 LSHAGRFGDHKVI
+138 LSHAGRFGDHKII

-171 SDRELEELENAYV
+171 SDRELEELESAYV
-184 DAARWAKQAGFDA
+184 NVARLAKQAGFDA

-212 GARRRGGKFGGS
+212 GAREREDKFGGS

-235 IARIKKEA
+235 VTKIKREV

-298 YINAYITRPADG
+298 YINAYISRPADG
-310 EVRKYIPPEHPLL
+310 EARKYTPPEYPLL

-329 KLSRAVQENFKDI
+329 KLSREVQENFKDI

-377 AFAYPDFAKDILQ
+377 AFAYPDFAKDILH

-421 DGEVYLKPYREIKK
+421 DSEIYLKPYRDIEKR
-435 EEQGVRG
+435 EGE

>member
-1 MSNNKRFRYST
+1 MDDNKRFRYST
-12 TDELIAEIERFNL
+12 MDELIADIEKFNL
-25 DIPFSYDLASLRE
+25 DIPFSHDLAPLRE
-38 KIELNGKIIGNRLA
+38 KIELNGKTIGNRLA

-67 GELTRRRYTRYIRGK
+67 GELTTRRYMRYTKGK

-92 VGEEARANDQQL
+92 INEKGRANDQQL
-104 FLNEKTVDDFSLLI
+104 FLNERTVGDFSLLI
-118 NRMREEAEKEGDSL
+118 NRMREEADEGGTSS

-138 LSHAGRFGDHKVI
+138 LSHAGRFGDHKII

-171 SDRELEELENAYV
+171 SDRELEELESAYMNV
-184 DAARWAKQAGFDA
+184 ARLAKQAGFDA

-212 GARRRGGKFGGS
+212 GAREREDKFGGS

-235 IARIKKEA
+235 VTKIKREV
-243 GIEVAIR
+243 GIEVVIR

-298 YINAYITRPADG
+298 YINAYISRPADG
-310 EVRKYIPPEHPLL
+310 EARKYTPPEYPLL

-329 KLSRAVQENFKDI
+329 KLSREVQENFKDI

-377 AFAYPDFAKDILQ
+377 AFAYPDFAKDILH

-421 DGEVYLKPYREIKK
+421 DSEIYLKPYRDIEKR
-435 EEQGVRG
+435 EGE

>member
-1 MSNNKRFRYST
+1 
-12 TDELIAEIERFNL
+12 
-25 DIPFSYDLASLRE
+25 
-38 KIELNGKIIGNRLA
+38 
-52 IHPMEGCDSTPDGAP
+52 
-67 GELTRRRYTRYIRGK
+67 
-82 AGLIWFEATA
+82 
-92 VGEEARANDQQL
+92 
-104 FLNEKTVDDFSLLI
+104 
-118 NRMREEAEKEGDSL
+118 
-132 PYLVLQ
+132 
-138 LSHAGRFGDHKVI
+138 
-151 AIHDEKLDKLAKVEP
+151 
-166 SCPVI
+166 
-171 SDRELEELENAYV
+171 
-184 DAARWAKQAGFDA
+184 
-197 VDVKSCH
+197 
-204 RYLLSELL
+204 
-212 GARRRGGKFGGS
+212 
-224 YENRTRLIKEV
+224 LIKEV
-235 IARIKKEA
+235 VTKIKREV

-298 YINAYITRPADG
+298 YINAYISRPADG
-310 EVRKYIPPEHPLL
+310 EARKYTPPEYPLL

-329 KLSRAVQENFKDI
+329 KLSREVQENFKDI

-377 AFAYPDFAKDILQ
+377 AFAYPDFAKDILH

-421 DGEVYLKPYREIKK
+421 DSEIYLKPYRDIEKR
-435 EEQGVRG
+435 EGE

>member
-1 MSNNKRFRYST
+1 LDDNKRFRYST
-12 TDELIAEIERFNL
+12 MDELIADIEKFNL
-25 DIPFSYDLASLRE
+25 DIPFSHDLAPLRE
-38 KIELNGKIIGNRLA
+38 KIELNGKTIGNRLA

-67 GELTRRRYTRYIRGK
+67 GELTTRRYMRYTKGK

-92 VGEEARANDQQL
+92 INEKGRANDQQL
-104 FLNEKTVDDFSLLI
+104 FLNERTVGDFSLLI
-118 NRMREEAEKEGDSL
+118 NRMREEADEGGNPS

-138 LSHAGRFGDHKVI
+138 LSHAGRFGDHKII

-171 SDRELEELENAYV
+171 SDRELEELESAYV
-184 DAARWAKQAGFDA
+184 NVARLAKQAGFDA

-212 GARRRGGKFGGS
+212 GAREREDKFGGS

-235 IARIKKEA
+235 VTKIKREV

-298 YINAYITRPADG
+298 YINAYISRPADG
-310 EVRKYIPPEHPLL
+310 EARKYTPPEYPLL
-323 GVERLI
+323 GAERLI
-329 KLSRAVQENFKDI
+329 KLSREVQENFKDI

-377 AFAYPDFAKDILQ
+377 AFAYPDFAKDILH

-421 DGEVYLKPYREIKK
+421 DSEIYLKPYRDIEKR
-435 EEQGVRG
+435 EEE

>member
-1 MSNNKRFRYST
+1 M
-12 TDELIAEIERFNL
+12 DELIADIEKFNL
-25 DIPFSYDLASLRE
+25 DIPFSHDLAPLRE
-38 KIELNGKIIGNRLA
+38 KIELNGKTIGNRLA

-67 GELTRRRYTRYIRGK
+67 GELTTRRYMRYTKGK

-92 VGEEARANDQQL
+92 INEKGRANDQQL
-104 FLNEKTVDDFSLLI
+104 FLNERTVGDFSLLI
-118 NRMREEAEKEGDSL
+118 NRMREEADEGGTPS

-138 LSHAGRFGDHKVI
+138 LSHAGRFGDHKII

-171 SDRELEELENAYV
+171 SDRELEELESAYV
-184 DAARWAKQAGFDA
+184 NVARLAKQAGFDA

-212 GARRRGGKFGGS
+212 GAREREDKFGGS

-235 IARIKKEA
+235 VTKIKREV

-298 YINAYITRPADG
+298 YINAYISRPADG
-310 EVRKYIPPEHPLL
+310 EARKYTPPEYPLL

-329 KLSRAVQENFKDI
+329 KLSREVQENFKDI

-377 AFAYPDFAKDILQ
+377 AFAYPDFAKDILH

-421 DGEVYLKPYREIKK
+421 DSEIYLKPYRDIEKR
-435 EEQGVRG
+435 EGE

>member
-1 MSNNKRFRYST
+1 MDDNKRFRYST
-12 TDELIAEIERFNL
+12 MDELIADIEKFNL
-25 DIPFSYDLASLRE
+25 DIPFSHDLAPLRE
-38 KIELNGKIIGNRLA
+38 KIELNGKTIGNRLA

-67 GELTRRRYTRYIRGK
+67 GELTTRRYMRYTKGK

-92 VGEEARANDQQL
+92 INEKGRANDQQL
-104 FLNEKTVDDFSLLI
+104 FLNERTVGDFSLLI
-118 NRMREEAEKEGDSL
+118 NRMREEADEGGTPS

-138 LSHAGRFGDHKVI
+138 LSHAGRFGDHKII

-171 SDRELEELENAYV
+171 SDRELGELESAYV
-184 DAARWAKQAGFDA
+184 NVARLAKQAGFDA

-212 GARRRGGKFGGS
+212 GAREREDKFGGS

-235 IARIKKEA
+235 VTKIKREV

-298 YINAYITRPADG
+298 YINAYISRPADG
-310 EVRKYIPPEHPLL
+310 EARKYTPPEYPLL

-329 KLSRAVQENFKDI
+329 KLSREVQENFKDI

-377 AFAYPDFAKDILQ
+377 AFAYPDFAKDILH

-421 DGEVYLKPYREIKK
+421 DSEIYLKPYRDIEKR
-435 EEQGVRG
+435 EEE

>member
-1 MSNNKRFRYST
+1 M
-12 TDELIAEIERFNL
+12 DELIADIEKFNL
-25 DIPFSYDLASLRE
+25 DIPFSHDLAPLRE
-38 KIELNGKIIGNRLA
+38 KIELNGKTIGNRLA

-67 GELTRRRYTRYIRGK
+67 GELTTRRYMRYTKGK

-92 VGEEARANDQQL
+92 INEKGRANDQQL
-104 FLNEKTVDDFSLLI
+104 FLNERTVGDFSLLI
-118 NRMREEAEKEGDSL
+118 NRMREEADEGGTPS

-138 LSHAGRFGDHKVI
+138 LSHAGRFGDHKII

-171 SDRELEELENAYV
+171 SDRELEELESAYMNV
-184 DAARWAKQAGFDA
+184 ARLAKQAGFDA

-212 GARRRGGKFGGS
+212 GAREREDKFGGS

-235 IARIKKEA
+235 VTKIKREV

-298 YINAYITRPADG
+298 YINAYISRPADG
-310 EVRKYIPPEHPLL
+310 EARKYTPPEYPLL

-329 KLSRAVQENFKDI
+329 KLSREVQENFKDI

-377 AFAYPDFAKDILQ
+377 AFAYPDFAKDILH

-421 DGEVYLKPYREIKK
+421 DSEIYLKPYRDIEKR
-435 EEQGVRG
+435 EEE

>member
-1 MSNNKRFRYST
+1 LDDNKRFRYST
-12 TDELIAEIERFNL
+12 MDELIADIEKFNL
-25 DIPFSYDLASLRE
+25 DIPFSHDLAPLRE
-38 KIELNGKIIGNRLA
+38 KIELNGKTIGNRLA

-67 GELTRRRYTRYIRGK
+67 GELTTRRYMRYTKGK

-92 VGEEARANDQQL
+92 INEKARANDQQL
-104 FLNEKTVDDFSLLI
+104 FLNERTVGDFSLLI
-118 NRMREEAEKEGDSL
+118 NRMREEADEGGTPS

-138 LSHAGRFGDHKVI
+138 LSHAGRFGDHKII

-171 SDRELEELENAYV
+171 SDRELEELESAYV
-184 DAARWAKQAGFDA
+184 NVARLAKQAGFDA

-212 GARRRGGKFGGS
+212 GAREREDKYGGS

-235 IARIKKEA
+235 VTKIKREV

-298 YINAYITRPADG
+298 YINAYISRPADG
-310 EVRKYIPPEHPLL
+310 EARKYTPPEYPLL

-329 KLSRAVQENFKDI
+329 KLSREVQENFKDI

-377 AFAYPDFAKDILQ
+377 AFAYPDFAKDILH

-421 DGEVYLKPYREIKK
+421 DSEIYLKPYRDIEKR
-435 EEQGVRG
+435 EEE

>member
-1 MSNNKRFRYST
+1 MDDNKRFRYST
-12 TDELIAEIERFNL
+12 MDELIADIEKFNL
-25 DIPFSYDLASLRE
+25 DIPFSHDLAPLRE
-38 KIELNGKIIGNRLA
+38 KIELNGKTIGNRLA

-67 GELTRRRYTRYIRGK
+67 GELTTRRYMRYTKGK

-92 VGEEARANDQQL
+92 INEKGRANDQQL
-104 FLNEKTVDDFSLLI
+104 FLNERTVGDFSLLI
-118 NRMREEAEKEGDSL
+118 NGMREEADEGGTPS

-138 LSHAGRFGDHKVI
+138 LSHAGRFGDHKII

-171 SDRELEELENAYV
+171 SDRELEELESAYV
-184 DAARWAKQAGFDA
+184 NVARLAKQAGFDA

-212 GARRRGGKFGGS
+212 GAREREDKFGGS

-235 IARIKKEA
+235 VTKIKREV

-298 YINAYITRPADG
+298 YINAYISRPADG
-310 EVRKYIPPEHPLL
+310 EARKYTPPEYPLL

-329 KLSRAVQENFKDI
+329 KLSREVQENFKDI

-377 AFAYPDFAKDILQ
+377 AFAYPDFAKDILH

-421 DGEVYLKPYREIKK
+421 DSEIYLKPYRDIEKR
-435 EEQGVRG
+435 EGE

>member
-1 MSNNKRFRYST
+1 LDDNKRFRYST
-12 TDELIAEIERFNL
+12 MDELIADIEKFNL
-25 DIPFSYDLASLRE
+25 DIPFSHDLAPLRE
-38 KIELNGKIIGNRLA
+38 KIELNGKTIGNRLA

-67 GELTRRRYTRYIRGK
+67 GELTTRRYMRYTKGK

-92 VGEEARANDQQL
+92 INEKARANDQQL
-104 FLNEKTVDDFSLLI
+104 FLNERTVGDFSLLI
-118 NRMREEAEKEGDSL
+118 NRMREEADEGGTPS

-138 LSHAGRFGDHKVI
+138 LSHAGRFGDHKII

-171 SDRELEELENAYV
+171 SDRELEELESAYMNV
-184 DAARWAKQAGFDA
+184 ARLAKQAGFDA

-212 GARRRGGKFGGS
+212 GAREREDKFGGS

-235 IARIKKEA
+235 VTKIKREV

-298 YINAYITRPADG
+298 YINAYISRPADG
-310 EVRKYIPPEHPLL
+310 EARKYTPPEYPLL

-329 KLSRAVQENFKDI
+329 KLSREVQENFKDI

-377 AFAYPDFAKDILQ
+377 AFAYPDFAKDILH

-421 DGEVYLKPYREIKK
+421 DSEIYLKPYRDIEKR
-435 EEQGVRG
+435 EEE